1 MCSAGHRKFNSHSR
15 PSVASQLL
23 ILHTRM
29 ADPGVTHLKPD
40 TYSFPRGFHQI
51 PPLSKS
57 LLFVASTISGELNFV
72 CYLLSY
78 TNKNLL
84 CGNKIKRKHLKSRT
98 HVNDSLKVSARNDVL
113 WNPGRKEPRTWA
125 ISVTAWTGTIPL
137 ETKNSQ
143 FSLWTPVALIQYL
156 IQPS

>member
-1 MCSAGHRKFNSHSR
+1 
-15 PSVASQLL
+15 
-23 ILHTRM
+23 M

-40 TYSFPRGFHQI
+40 TYSLRPGFHQI

-78 TNKNLL
+78 ANKDLL
-84 CGNKIKRKHLKSRT
+84 CGNKRKRKHLKPRT

-113 WNPGRKEPRTWA
+113 
-125 ISVTAWTGTIPL
+125 
-137 ETKNSQ
+137 
-143 FSLWTPVALIQYL
+143 
-156 IQPS
+156 